1 MKYVIELVLIIF
13 WIVGI
18 ILAKGFWSTL
28 VAVIIFPWAW
38 YISIEYLMLL
48 NGLL

>member
-28 VAVIIFPWAW
+28 AAAIIFPWAW
-38 YISIEYLMLL
+38 YLSVEHIVLL
-48 NGLL
+48 NGWL